1 MKNESIIKRLCQ
13 GNLVESVFILLVN
26 LYFIQ
31 LSAAMVG
38 VIILVKSQTTSVF
51 KTWKETI
58 FDKVAVW
65 IL

>member
-58 FDKVAVW
+58 FDKVAV
-65 IL
+65 

>member
-1 MKNESIIKRLCQ
+1 MRNESIIKRLCQ

>member
-1 MKNESIIKRLCQ
+1 MRNESIIKRLCQ

-58 FDKVAVW
+58 FDKVAV
-65 IL
+65 